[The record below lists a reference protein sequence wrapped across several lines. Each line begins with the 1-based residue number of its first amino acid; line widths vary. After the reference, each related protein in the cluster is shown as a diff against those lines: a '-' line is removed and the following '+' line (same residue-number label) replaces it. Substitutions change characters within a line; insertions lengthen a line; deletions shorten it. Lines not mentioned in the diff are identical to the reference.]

1 MYSAIFLTI
10 FFFHHPPSCDRA
22 CKFRLEFKIDQD
34 SFKPIDIVKQT
45 ELGRQQ
51 LETWVKL
58 IVMRGIHEA
67 KETLKSKKAASPV
80 LAPTVFIDF

>member
-1 MYSAIFLTI
+1 
-10 FFFHHPPSCDRA
+10 
-22 CKFRLEFKIDQD
+22 LEFKIDQG

-58 IVMRGIHEA
+58 IVMRGIQEA
-67 KETLKSKKAASPV
+67 KETLEAKKAASPV